1 MHPASK
7 MARIL
12 MSSGLIAATASP
24 VAQAGVWNIAGQGSV
39 GANYDD
45 NVRLS
50 SSNQV
55 ADWSGVAD
63 ASGTLSYQDDAFLF
77 QVNPRVLTARYDV
90 EHAFNRTE
98 EYLTLLVQKTT
109 ETGGSSVSLSGTQD
123 TTLTS
128 EPGFTGLSD
137 VNKKHRVGSVT
148 VANSWNL
155 TERMVAST
163 QVYASA
169 NRYLDAQLTGLVDY
183 NYGSG
188 VVSASYD
195 WTERSSFTLQASI
208 GKLQVPDIAAY
219 DKVNMSVTLG
229 YRVHFANKWNAELSF
244 GPSKIRTE
252 GRSDTGTVYN
262 ASLIHDAEL
271 THINLSVDRDVT
283 PNGYGLLSRR
293 EQLRFGLT
301 RELSAR
307 WVTDWSAT
315 VSRNQNVLPAGGI
328 AQDAVNYADVTG
340 NLGWRMTPTW
350 SVALVA
356 GYTRQRISNVQLA
369 AERQHIALNLTWNGL
384 VRPLH

>member
-1 MHPASK
+1 MRPAST

-12 MSSGLIAATASP
+12 MSSGLIAATAAP
-24 VAQAGVWNIAGQGSV
+24 VAQAGVWNVVGQGSLGV
-39 GANYDD
+39 NYDD

-63 ASGTLSYQDDAFLF
+63 ASGSLSYQDDAFLF
-77 QVNPRVLTARYDV
+77 QVSPRVLAARYDV
-90 EHAFNRTE
+90 EHTSNRTE
-98 EYLTLLVQKTT
+98 EYLTLLAQKTT
-109 ETGGSSVSLSGTQD
+109 ETGNASVSLSGTQD

-128 EPGFTGLSD
+128 ELGLTGLSD

-148 VANSWNL
+148 MENSWNL
-155 TERMVAST
+155 TERIVAST

-169 NRYLDAQLTGLVDY
+169 SRYLDAQLTGLVDY

-195 WTERSSFTLQASI
+195 WTERSSFTLQASA
-208 GKLQVPDIAAY
+208 GKLQVPDIEAY
-219 DKVNMSVTLG
+219 DKVNLSVTLG
-229 YRVHFANKWNAELSF
+229 YRARLASQWNVALSF

-252 GRSDTGTVYN
+252 GRTDTGTVYN
-262 ASLIHDAEL
+262 ASLTHDAEL
-271 THINLSVDRDVT
+271 MHINLSVNRDVT
-283 PNGYGLLSRR
+283 PNGFGLLSRR
-293 EQLRFGLT
+293 EQIRLGLT
-301 RELSAR
+301 RELGAR

-328 AQDAVNYADVTG
+328 AQDAVTYADVTG

-350 SVALVA
+350 GVALVA
-356 GYTRQRISNVQLA
+356 GYTRQRVGGSQLT
-369 AERQHIALNLTWNGL
+369 AERQHAALNFTWNGL
-384 VRPLH
+384 VRPLN